1 MANVN
6 MQVNEA
12 ENGEKSV
19 RLRANRNLF
28 KVVPVRLPADKWE
41 LIRKEANDL
50 GIGPTTLAR
59 IWILDSLRK
68 LENGSE
74 QPKKQPEGA

>member
-1 MANVN
+1 MANVD

-12 ENGEKSV
+12 ENGEKPV
-19 RLRANRNLF
+19 RVRANRNLF
-28 KVVPVRLPADKWE
+28 KVVPVRLPEDKWE

-50 GIGPTTLAR
+50 GIGPSTLAR
-59 IWILDSLRK
+59 IWILDCLRK
-68 LENGSE
+68 LGSGSE